1 MKKKKGRFSK
11 YLTPILKIIDVGIIN
26 YFILSTHGVSVNS
39 LVFSISLSII
49 WLIISA
55 ITNFYRVYRFTP
67 QIKIF
72 NLIII
77 QYIIFLF
84 SIFSVVGIFLSIDF
98 QHNLNGLDN
107 FQSTLIISS
116 LIVSCIAI
124 FKFVVYNILLR
135 FRAVFGGNYRK
146 TVIVG
151 ASEQAQDLANYF
163 AKKKEA
169 GFKLKKIFN
178 KKSNIKAIKSYIL
191 ENSIDEIYCCL
202 TSLETETI
210 NRLTNFA
217 ESNLRDIKYIP
228 SHKKIYSKKL
238 AHQNYGTIPV
248 LSLRTIHIED
258 PFNSLVKRSFD
269 IIFSLFVLLFL
280 LSWLTPILAILIKT
294 SSKGP
299 VFFYQK
305 RNGYNFNE
313 FNCFKFRSML
323 INKEANTMQ
332 ATRNDLRVTAIG
344 KILRKYSIDELPQ
357 FYNVLIGD
365 MSVVGPRPHMIKE
378 NEKYR
383 STIDKFMVRHYV
395 RPGIT
400 GLAQTRGFRGEIETD
415 EDIINR
421 VKNDI
426 YYIENWSFLL
436 DIKIIFSTI
445 FNAISG
451 EKKAY

>member
-72 NLIII
+72 NLIIT

-98 QHNLNGLDN
+98 QHNLNRFDN

-169 GFKLKKIFN
+169 VFKLKKIFN

-258 PFNSLVKRSFD
+258 PFNSLVKRTFD

-323 INKEANTMQ
+323 INKQANTMQ

>member
-98 QHNLNGLDN
+98 QHNLNRFDN
-107 FQSTLIISS
+107 FQSTVIISS

-178 KKSNIKAIKSYIL
+178 KNSNIKAIKSYIL

-238 AHQNYGTIPV
+238 SHQNYGKIPI

-294 SSKGP
+294 TSKGP

-323 INKEANTMQ
+323 INKQANTMQ

-344 KILRKYSIDELPQ
+344 KTLRKYSIDELPQ

>member
-11 YLTPILKIIDVGIIN
+11 YLRPILKIIDLGFIN
-26 YFILSTHGVSVNS
+26 YFVLSTHGISVNS
-39 LVFSISLSII
+39 LVFCISLSII

-55 ITNFYRVYRFTP
+55 ITNFYQVYRFTP

-72 NLIII
+72 NLIIL

-84 SIFSVVGIFLSIDF
+84 SIFSLVGIFLSIDF
-98 QHNLNGLDN
+98 QHNLKRFDN

-116 LIVSCIAI
+116 LIISCIAI

-135 FRAVFGGNYRK
+135 FRAIFGGNYRK

-151 ASEQAQDLANYF
+151 ASEQVQDLVNYF
-163 AKKKEA
+163 TRKKEA

-191 ENSIDEIYCCL
+191 ENSVDEIYCCL

-210 NRLTNFA
+210 NQLTNFA

-238 AHQNYGTIPV
+238 SHQNYGTIPV

-365 MSVVGPRPHMIKE
+365 MSVVGPRPHMVEHDIHYSNIFNNFLKRHKC
-378 NEKYR
+378 NPGLTGWAQVNGLRGATPSPEKMRQRMEYDLWYLNNW
-383 STIDKFMVRHYV
+383 TIW
-395 RPGIT
+395 
-400 GLAQTRGFRGEIETD
+400 L
-415 EDIINR
+415 
-421 VKNDI
+421 DI
-426 YYIENWSFLL
+426 Y
-436 DIKIIFSTI
+436 IIFKTFYALI
-445 FNAISG
+445 RYKG
-451 EKKAY
+451 D

>member
-1 MKKKKGRFSK
+1 MMKKKKGRFSK

-72 NLIII
+72 FNLIII

-98 QHNLNGLDN
+98 QHNLNRFDN

-269 IIFSLFVLLFL
+269 IIFSLFVLLFYF
-280 LSWLTPILAILIKT
+280 
-294 SSKGP
+294 G
-299 VFFYQK
+299 
-305 RNGYNFNE
+305 
-313 FNCFKFRSML
+313 
-323 INKEANTMQ
+323 
-332 ATRNDLRVTAIG
+332 
-344 KILRKYSIDELPQ
+344 
-357 FYNVLIGD
+357 
-365 MSVVGPRPHMIKE
+365 
-378 NEKYR
+378 
-383 STIDKFMVRHYV
+383 
-395 RPGIT
+395 
-400 GLAQTRGFRGEIETD
+400 
-415 EDIINR
+415 
-421 VKNDI
+421 
-426 YYIENWSFLL
+426 
-436 DIKIIFSTI
+436 
-445 FNAISG
+445 
-451 EKKAY
+451 

>member
-1 MKKKKGRFSK
+1 MSK
-11 YLTPILKIIDVGIIN
+11 EKKII
-26 YFILSTHGVSVNS
+26 LSVDSM
-39 LVFSISLSII
+39 
-49 WLIISA
+49 
-55 ITNFYRVYRFTP
+55 
-67 QIKIF
+67 
-72 NLIII
+72 
-77 QYIIFLF
+77 
-84 SIFSVVGIFLSIDF
+84 
-98 QHNLNGLDN
+98 
-107 FQSTLIISS
+107 
-116 LIVSCIAI
+116 
-124 FKFVVYNILLR
+124 
-135 FRAVFGGNYRK
+135 GG
-146 TVIVG
+146 
-151 ASEQAQDLANYF
+151 
-163 AKKKEA
+163 
-169 GFKLKKIFN
+169 
-178 KKSNIKAIKSYIL
+178 

-323 INKEANTMQ
+323 INKQANTMQ

-445 FNAISG
+445 SNAISG
-451 EKKAY
+451 EKEAYSF

>member
-1 MKKKKGRFSK
+1 M
-11 YLTPILKIIDVGIIN
+11 
-26 YFILSTHGVSVNS
+26 
-39 LVFSISLSII
+39 
-49 WLIISA
+49 
-55 ITNFYRVYRFTP
+55 IT
-67 QIKIF
+67 
-72 NLIII
+72 
-77 QYIIFLF
+77 
-84 SIFSVVGIFLSIDF
+84 
-98 QHNLNGLDN
+98 
-107 FQSTLIISS
+107 
-116 LIVSCIAI
+116 
-124 FKFVVYNILLR
+124 
-135 FRAVFGGNYRK
+135 
-146 TVIVG
+146 
-151 ASEQAQDLANYF
+151 
-163 AKKKEA
+163 
-169 GFKLKKIFN
+169 
-178 KKSNIKAIKSYIL
+178 KSYIL
-191 ENSIDEIYCCL
+191 ENSVDEIYCCL

-210 NRLTNFA
+210 NQLTNFA

-238 AHQNYGTIPV
+238 SHQNYGTIPV

-258 PFNSLVKRSFD
+258 PFNSLVKRSFN